1 MNASLALSK
10 RRKNKI
16 KNSSSERV
24 YSTVCTVL
32 CTVWALL
39 CLYPMLYCLI
49 ISVTPGKIMDAN
61 NGVVLW
67 FPLTWSWAGY
77 KQILLGQNYIWTSMI
92 VTVLRTVCASALHLL
107 VCTLAGYAIS
117 RKGLPGRK
125 PYMIFMMITV
135 LFGAGLIPGYLNIQE
150 LGLLNSFW
158 VMVIPGAFSAYD
170 TLIFKQFFEGIPS
183 EIEEAA
189 QVDGVSEL
197 QLFARIIVP
206 LSKPVVA
213 AIGLFT
219 VIGNWTAWFDAY
231 LYISPAYSNLWP
243 LQTYVTL
250 SFNNLSANSNSA
262 VASMLEELNNAG
274 LGVSELSVKM
284 ALTVIAIIPVLLIYP
299 FFQKYFSQGVYLG
312 AVKG

>member
-1 MNASLALSK
+1 
-10 RRKNKI
+10 
-16 KNSSSERV
+16 
-24 YSTVCTVL
+24 
-32 CTVWALL
+32 
-39 CLYPMLYCLI
+39 
-49 ISVTPGKIMDAN
+49 
-61 NGVVLW
+61 
-67 FPLTWSWAGY
+67 
-77 KQILLGQNYIWTSMI
+77 
-92 VTVLRTVCASALHLL
+92 
-107 VCTLAGYAIS
+107 
-117 RKGLPGRK
+117 
-125 PYMIFMMITV
+125 MMITV